1 MNPASKEKQNEIWD
15 TILNYENSRFVQL
28 IVEHDISLAL
38 TGRDETSKGIYRLVD
53 ILGLHVRR
61 YHKEEP
67 RFCITIIENA
77 KDLNTIKIL
86 AAECSQFIVKENIR
100 EWIITDG
107 IRYWFIP
114 TNKHQ
119 ELESL
124 TLDDS
129 ISRLSKIFKNEVVFK
144 PQDLWSKILSTLK
157 IKFNNQYESI
167 ITKLEQLNIS
177 DQDFTSDNYSIFLKP
192 DIERLILQYLL
203 SQNLNINQKGV
214 LYRYISQ
221 NALERLLIE
230 NQISMSGLAGM
241 NDISELNT
249 LNIFQQKSYEFK
261 YEESILS
268 NIIKQENEYF
278 INSFGSCNKSDD
290 LTMWRLYGDDG
301 KGACLIFEYDI
312 EMLNKEGFYL
322 LPVTYIDNNI
332 SDNIRIIDL
341 LCGKLKFYNRY
352 FVLKN
357 IDIWEH
363 YIKSIDFADEQ
374 EIRLL
379 FKYNSNLDSSKINRR
394 CTHQWIRNKSN
405 GIFHP
410 IINFN
415 TQSYPLKLKSII
427 LGPKF
432 PELTTNL
439 SQINYL
445 AKQID
450 ERVLIKKSKCRFYR

>member
-1 MNPASKEKQNEIWD
+1 M
-15 TILNYENSRFVQL
+15 
-28 IVEHDISLAL
+28 
-38 TGRDETSKGIYRLVD
+38 TGRNETSKGIYRLVD
-53 ILGLHVRR
+53 ILCIPNKQS
-61 YHKEEP
+61 HKAEKP
-67 RFCITIIENA
+67 FCITIIENA
-77 KDLNTIKIL
+77 EDFNIIRIL

-100 EWIITDG
+100 EQIITDG
-107 IRYWFIP
+107 IKYWFIP
-114 TNKHQ
+114 INKHQ
-119 ELESL
+119 LLESL
-124 TLDDS
+124 TLNDS
-129 ISRLSKIFKNEVVFK
+129 ISRLSKIFKNEDVFK

-157 IKFNNQYESI
+157 IKFNNQYEFI

-249 LNIFQQKSYEFK
+249 LTIFQQKSYEFK
-261 YEESILS
+261 YEESILP

-290 LTMWRLYGDDG
+290 LTMWRLYGDEG
-301 KGACLIFEYDI
+301 KGACLTFEYDI
-312 EMLNKEGFYL
+312 EILNKEGFYL
-322 LPVTYIDNNI
+322 LPVTYINNNM
-332 SDNIRIIDL
+332 SVNIRIIDL

-357 IDIWEH
+357 IDMWEH

-379 FKYNSNLDSSKINRR
+379 FKYNSNIDSSKINRR

-450 ERVLIKKSKCRFYR
+450 ETVLIKNLSVNFIDRLKI